1 MAPIVTSVEIAR
13 PPEAVFGYV
22 IDPSRFVEWQ
32 EGVVS
37 GRMEG
42 DGTHSIGSRCITTR
56 RIGGGERASTAEIT
70 EFQSSQDV
78 GRSRNRRADP
88 RESERG
94 GRAA

>member
-13 PPEAVFGYV
+13 PPEEVFGYV

-42 DGTHSIGSRCITTR
+42 DGPHGVGSRCISTR

-70 EFQSSQDV
+70 EFDPPNTV
-78 GRSRNRRADP
+78 GRSRHRRPDP
-88 RESERG
+88 CESERG